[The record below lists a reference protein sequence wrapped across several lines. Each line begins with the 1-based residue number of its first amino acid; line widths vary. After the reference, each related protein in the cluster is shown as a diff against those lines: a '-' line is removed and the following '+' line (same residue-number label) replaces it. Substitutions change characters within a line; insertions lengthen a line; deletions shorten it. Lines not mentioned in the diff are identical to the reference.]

1 MLLDE
6 GDNKKYSC
14 RTLCCTCTVQLILL
28 VVVMLVLAY
37 GVRYPVRVTVKD
49 ATVARF
55 GLAGGP
61 NGTALAYDL
70 SLSVSVHNPNWAMR
84 AAPLDVDLCF
94 AGRRFDGARL
104 AAAGRSVKP
113 EESDELRLAAVGERT
128 SALLLGSHGVAELVK
143 ESTAGQLESLELKL
157 SGELTYRPVHVG
169 RYKLAVTCPLKL
181 PVAPGGTSGVVELDK
196 VIKCH

>member
-1 MLLDE
+1 M
-6 GDNKKYSC
+6 
-14 RTLCCTCTVQLILL
+14 
-28 VVVMLVLAY
+28 
-37 GVRYPVRVTVKD
+37 RVTVKD

-70 SLSVSVHNPNWAMR
+70 SLSVSVHNSNW

-113 EESDELRLAAVGERT
+113 EDSDELRLAAVGERT
-128 SALLLGSHGVAELVK
+128 AALLLGSYGVAELLK

-181 PVAPGGTSGVVELDK
+181 PVAPAGTSGVVVLDK